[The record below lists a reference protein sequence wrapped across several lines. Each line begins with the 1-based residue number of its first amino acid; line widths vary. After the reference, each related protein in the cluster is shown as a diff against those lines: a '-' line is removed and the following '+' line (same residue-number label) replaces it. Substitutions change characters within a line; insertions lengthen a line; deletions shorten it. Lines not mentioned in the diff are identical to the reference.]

1 MSMAPR
7 RLLFRLQRNT
17 WRFYEG
23 VIELHEL
30 VEQLGP
36 SLVGKLCVCELV
48 VDLHD
53 ERLTTSWSVLKS
65 SCRTDGLMY

>member
-1 MSMAPR
+1 MT
-7 RLLFRLQRNT
+7 L
-17 WRFYEG
+17 YEG
-23 VIELHEL
+23 VTELHEL

-65 SCRTDGLMY
+65 SWSTDGLMY